1 TGRSPRGPLPIS
13 WCCWCLPGENP
24 RLDFRDGPAGPRP
37 PPPSDEERR
46 SMSATAA
53 PATSDRSDFRTVTL
67 GGAELGV
74 ATTVAVVA
82 FLATSRLVPLT
93 AGLRDGVGA
102 LIVLAAGLVVAF
114 LPAQWTAARSTEGIA
129 GAAAMGLVATVV
141 FSALDIVLLRPF
153 KAYPWTWDAIGGGS
167 TWWYLPIWWM
177 LGTFLAWMGGIVTA
191 AGSEATLGRRA
202 LPPVAATIV
211 LALIVR
217 LAGVTLALPVATG
230 GAFTL
235 VLAALALVA
244 LARKG

>member
-1 TGRSPRGPLPIS
+1 
-13 WCCWCLPGENP
+13 
-24 RLDFRDGPAGPRP
+24 
-37 PPPSDEERR
+37 
-46 SMSATAA
+46 MSATAT
-53 PATSDRSDFRTVTL
+53 ATASDRSDIRTVMV
-67 GGAELGV
+67 GGTQIGLLTA
-74 ATTVAVVA
+74 AAVVA
-82 FLATSRLVPLT
+82 FLIVSRQVT
-93 AGLRDGVGA
+93 AVLPQRALEA
-102 LIVLAAGLVVAF
+102 LIVLATGTAVSF
-114 LPAQWTAARSTEGIA
+114 LPARLTQARHVEGIA
-129 GAAAMGLVATVV
+129 GAAAIGLWGTVV
-141 FSALDIVLLRPF
+141 FMAIDIVLLRPF

-191 AGSEATLGRRA
+191 AGSEATLRRRA
-202 LPPVAATIV
+202 LPALAATIV

>member
-1 TGRSPRGPLPIS
+1 
-13 WCCWCLPGENP
+13 
-24 RLDFRDGPAGPRP
+24 
-37 PPPSDEERR
+37 
-46 SMSATAA
+46 MSATAA
-53 PATSDRSDFRTVTL
+53 PAASDRSDFRTVTL
-67 GGAELGV
+67 GGAQLGV
-74 ATTVAVVA
+74 ATAVAVVA

-141 FSALDIVLLRPF
+141 FSALDIALLRPF

-167 TWWYLPIWWM
+167 TWWYLPVWWM

-191 AGSEATLGRRA
+191 ASGEATLARRA
-202 LPPVAATIV
+202 LPAVAGTFIV
-211 LALIVR
+211 TAIGR
-217 LAGVTLALPVATG
+217 LAGVPVALPVATG

-235 VLAALALVA
+235 LLAALALVA